1 MNVLK
6 LTGRVKPIG
15 LSGKVNMIPSSTQ
28 GGPLQSKTVDPKHVP
43 VIVSPDEDYYG
54 LAVVNIR
61 AVPLLP
67 FCEARI
73 SERIVDDTVKIVVD
87 VHSETEVD
95 EILPGA
101 DYYYN
106 HKQLPELRAEMIENY
121 PYAAIVLSAHDDFWL
136 WLSTEKMYV
145 STTDGVNKLNIPADR
160 LYYGFNASIWLAQYA
175 YTTKGSYNIKGSGHW
190 VVWWANHD
198 IHIGSADSGEIYFP
212 ASQPQE
218 VQPADATHF
227 YYNGVRLPAIPE
239 KVLSEYPYAFIRK
252 DNYSG
257 YYDLALSKSVFYHN
271 TDIHCA
277 DGDSAIQ
284 KWYQIPITTADS
296 MTAWAFKED
305 TYGVWVINENRHMV
319 WSNHDI
325 PNGSA
330 TATEIY
336 HYSNL
341 AVPAD

>member
-1 MNVLK
+1 MIELYGQIKPQRLRGHLNV
-6 LTGRVKPIG
+6 V
-15 LSGKVNMIPSSTQ
+15 PSEGGA
-28 GGPLQSKTVDPKHVP
+28 GGPLQAKTAYPSHSEQ
-43 VIVSPDEDYYG
+43 IIAPDEDYYG
-54 LAVVNIR
+54 LVSV
-61 AVPLLP
+61 
-67 FCEARI
+67 
-73 SERIVDDTVKIVVD
+73 TVKPVPRLPACEVKVMQIP
-87 VHSETEVD
+87 SEVRYLNQRPLAEIPAEV
-95 EILPGA
+95 LA
-101 DYYYN
+101 D
-106 HKQLPELRAEMIENY
+106 Y
-121 PYAAIVLSAHDDFWL
+121 PYAVIVMASETDFWL

-145 STTDGVNKLNIPADR
+145 ATVDGIDKLVIPANR
-160 LYYGFNASIWLAQYA
+160 IYYGFNADANAWLVQYA
-175 YTTKGSYNIKGSGHW
+175 YTTPGGYNVNGDGGW
-190 VVWWANHD
+190 AVWWANHD
-198 IHIGSADSGEIYFP
+198 IHIGSADSGETYFP

-218 VQPADATHF
+218 VQPADATHY

-239 KVLSEYPYAFIRK
+239 KVLSEYPYALVRK
-252 DNYSG
+252 DNYYG

-330 TATEIY
+330 TATDIY
-336 HYSNL
+336 FHGTL
-341 AVPAD
+341 AVPDPLQGGA